1 MMITQEHLQDAQKI
15 VYGAM
20 GPTLQ
25 APWPLLQKRTGVEV
39 WVKHENHTP
48 IGAFKAR
55 GGLVLM
61 ERRKRAGL
69 TNGIIS
75 ATRGNHGQ
83 SLPFAARRHDIPATI
98 VVPKGNSVEKNA
110 SMQALGATLVEYG
123 DDFNEAFDHAVALSE
138 ERGLDLIGSFIPEL
152 IMGVSTY
159 AAELFEAAG
168 DLDTV
173 YVPIG
178 MGSGICS
185 MITVRDLMG
194 LKTKIVGVVAKKANA
209 YALSFQAG
217 SAVSTNSVDTFA
229 DGMAVR
235 IPHPEA
241 LDIILKGAERIVEV
255 SDPEIAEAVRAYY
268 TDTHNMAEGAG
279 AAALAGLMQERD
291 IMQGKR
297 VGVVLSGGN
306 IDMDLY
312 QKVLAGEI

>member
-1 MMITQEHLQDAQKI
+1 MMIPQEQLQDAQKI

-48 IGAFKAR
+48 IGAFKVR